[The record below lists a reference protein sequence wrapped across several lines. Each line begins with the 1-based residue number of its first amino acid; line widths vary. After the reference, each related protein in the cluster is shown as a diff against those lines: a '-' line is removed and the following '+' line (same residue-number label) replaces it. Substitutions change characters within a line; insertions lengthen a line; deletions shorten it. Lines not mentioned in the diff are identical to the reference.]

1 MKKILSAV
9 LFCAITMSML
19 TSCAIEDN
27 PAPVTDYKP
36 FPYDSEIEYVRATTS
51 TGMHS
56 DSGLTAAPPH
66 RLCSSRLIVKC
77 NNCTKTC

>member
-36 FPYDSEIEYVRATTS
+36 FPYDSEIEYVLATTS
-51 TGMHS
+51 TGMPL
-56 DSGLTAAPPH
+56 DSGSTVATPH
-66 RLCSSRLIVKC
+66 RLYLSRLRMKC
-77 NNCTKTC
+77 RLYSITC